1 MSRRPDVVLVGAGM
15 VAGVHAAACDAL
27 GWKVRAVVSRS
38 PQRAAELASKVGARA
53 VTAEQLAEQATAAR
67 LGDLAVV
74 ATPPGRHVD
83 DAVALLDAGYQVVV
97 EAPIACTL
105 ADADRLIAAERR
117 VGRSVLYSE
126 HLASSPVVDTLLNRV
141 GGIGAVTHL
150 SARAVQ
156 GPPSWRHAR
165 PDDWGGGALFD
176 LGVHPIGLVIRTG
189 VEAGIGAPTSV
200 SAVINDAGT
209 DHERATV
216 RLHFEGGN
224 SATINSATINVG
236 WQPGAAPDWDLQVS
250 SARAVLRAELY
261 PVPTLE
267 ANGSPVPVG
276 GSSTA
281 PVAQPSLVED
291 YGYAPQL
298 RRFWTNIR
306 TGRPV
311 PATST
316 FGRQVLDVVC
326 AAHVSAGSAATDVEL
341 PFTGRRDRTPHQL
354 VADVSGPST
363 DG

>member
-1 MSRRPDVVLVGAGM
+1 MVSRRPDVVVVGAGM
-15 VAGVHAAACDAL
+15 VAGVHAAACQAL

-38 PQRAAELASKVGARA
+38 PERAAELASKVGARP
-53 VTAEQLAEQATAAR
+53 VTAAQVTDRPLGELAI
-67 LGDLAVV
+67 V
-74 ATPPGRHVD
+74 ATPPTRHVD

-105 ADADRLIAAERR
+105 ADADQLIAAEQR

-126 HLASSPVVDTLLNRV
+126 HLVSSPVVDTLLSRV
-141 GGIGAVTHL
+141 DGIGAVTHL

-156 GPPSWRHAR
+156 GPPSWRDTR
-165 PDDWGGGALFD
+165 SDDWGGGALFD
-176 LGVHPIGLVIRTG
+176 LGVHPIGLTIRTAA
-189 VEAGIGAPTSV
+189 EAGIGAPVSV

-216 RLHFEGGN
+216 KLRFEAG
-224 SATINSATINVG
+224 TLATINVG

-261 PVPTLE
+261 PAPTLE
-267 ANGSPVPVG
+267 ANGAPVPLPG
-276 GSSTA
+276 ASGT
-281 PVAQPSLVED
+281 PSLVED

-311 PATST
+311 PATSRL
-316 FGRQVLDVVC
+316 GRQVLDVVC
-326 AAHVSAGSAATDVEL
+326 AAHASAGSGAVEVEL
-341 PFTGRRDRTPHQL
+341 PFGGRRDLTPHEL
-354 VADVSGPST
+354 VTSGTGAPAEH
-363 DG
+363 D

>member
-1 MSRRPDVVLVGAGM
+1 MSRRPDVVIVGAGM

-38 PQRAAELASKVGARA
+38 PERAAELASKVGARP
-53 VTAEQLAEQATAAR
+53 VTVEQLAEQVTAER
-67 LGDLAVV
+67 WGDMAIV
-74 ATPPGRHVD
+74 ATPPARHVD

-105 ADADRLIAAERR
+105 ADADRLIAAEQR

-126 HLASSPVVDTLLNRV
+126 HLASSPVVDTLLSRV

-156 GPPSWRHAR
+156 GPPSWRHTGA
-165 PDDWGGGALFD
+165 DDWGGGALFD
-176 LGVHPIGLVIRTG
+176 LGVHPIGLVIRTAA
-189 VEAGIGAPTSV
+189 EAGIGAPVSV

-216 RLHFEGGN
+216 KLHFEAG
-224 SATINSATINVG
+224 TLATINVG
-236 WQPGAAPDWDLQVS
+236 WQPGAAPDADLQVS

-261 PVPTLE
+261 PAPTLE

-276 GSSTA
+276 GSTSA
-281 PVAQPSLVED
+281 PVATATPSLVED

-311 PATST
+311 PATSA

-326 AAHVSAGSAATDVEL
+326 AAHVSARSAAADVEL
-341 PFTGRRDRTPHQL
+341 PFTGPRDRTPHQL
-354 VADVSGPST
+354 VASLPDDGPELV
-363 DG
+363 

>member
-1 MSRRPDVVLVGAGM
+1 MVSRRPDVILVGAGM

-38 PQRAAELASKVGARA
+38 PERAAELASKVGARA
-53 VTAEQLAEQATAAR
+53 VTAEQAAASRLAE
-67 LGDLAVV
+67 LAIV

-83 DAVALLDAGYQVVV
+83 DAVALLHAGYQVVV

-105 ADADRLIAAERR
+105 ADADRLIATEQQ

-126 HLASSPVVDTLLNRV
+126 HLVSSPVVDTLLSRV
-141 GGIGAVTHL
+141 DGIGAVTHL

-156 GPPSWRHAR
+156 GPPSWRDTR
-165 PDDWGGGALFD
+165 SDDWGGGALFD

-189 VEAGIGAPTSV
+189 AEAGIGAPVSV
-200 SAVINDAGT
+200 SAVINDGGT
-209 DHERATV
+209 DHERSTV
-216 RLHFEGGN
+216 KLHFEGG
-224 SATINSATINVG
+224 TLATINVG
-236 WQPGAAPDWDLQVS
+236 WQPGAAPDGDLQVS

-261 PVPTLE
+261 PSPTLE

-276 GSSTA
+276 GSPATPITPAA
-281 PVAQPSLVED
+281 PITPSVVED

-311 PATST
+311 PATSR
-316 FGRQVLDVVC
+316 FGRQVLDVVS
-326 AAHVSAGSAATDVEL
+326 AAHVSATSGAADVEL
-341 PFTGRRDRTPHQL
+341 PFTGPRDRTPHQL
-354 VADVSGPST
+354 VATPPT
-363 DG
+363 

>member
-1 MSRRPDVVLVGAGM
+1 
-15 VAGVHAAACDAL
+15 
-27 GWKVRAVVSRS
+27 
-38 PQRAAELASKVGARA
+38 
-53 VTAEQLAEQATAAR
+53 
-67 LGDLAVV
+67 
-74 ATPPGRHVD
+74 
-83 DAVALLDAGYQVVV
+83 
-97 EAPIACTL
+97 
-105 ADADRLIAAERR
+105 
-117 VGRSVLYSE
+117 
-126 HLASSPVVDTLLNRV
+126 
-141 GGIGAVTHL
+141 
-150 SARAVQ
+150 
-156 GPPSWRHAR
+156 
-165 PDDWGGGALFD
+165 
-176 LGVHPIGLVIRTG
+176 VHPIGLVIRTG
-189 VEAGIGAPTSV
+189 LEAGIGAPTSV

-216 RLHFEGGN
+216 KLHFEGGTL
-224 SATINSATINVG
+224 ATVNVG

-261 PVPTLE
+261 PAPTLE

-276 GSSTA
+276 GPPTSSVA
-281 PVAQPSLVED
+281 PATPSLVED